1 MSGRISTISRSSVA
15 SLALL
20 LQTAPSPARL
30 VVLLQTAL
38 RAVPTAAKY
47 FGLLL
52 LLLNVRSLPLV
63 WHIRV
68 WSSVV
73 QLRLALR
80 WHRITHA
87 FLPAA
92 RRKAALQAWYEDH
105 LPVGSHPFRSSWTW
119 SSWVSVDDGDFN
131 LHMSNSS
138 YPKALDSARF
148 RLALEIFP
156 NIFRCGGWVPLS
168 ATYFH
173 FIREIPMLTRYDVR
187 TSIGAWDEKWIWFI
201 SRFVKPPSKK
211 SSSKRSNKNAIDNS
225 QEQLIPSLKTPAT
238 PLTDGGITPLINGVN
253 GVNGTSAEPDA
264 VSRALL
270 ARAKQEMEPDGA
282 VLYTVAVSQLCYKHG
297 RITVPPAVI
306 LAANGFYSGPAPS
319 PSSTSTST
327 STSTSANRSPN
338 QGKPPHW
345 PTVAALNAADAM
357 PALAKFYAGGWRDA
371 PAGERWWEDAFA
383 ASEEERK
390 VRMGVFVGEEYAA
403 NREGGARKGG
413 LSGGLEGV
421 RGLKV

>member
-1 MSGRISTISRSSVA
+1 MSGRISTISRSSIT

-20 LQTAPSPARL
+20 LQKAPSTARL

-38 RAVPTAAKY
+38 RVVPTAAKY
-47 FGLLL
+47 FALVV

-73 QLRLALR
+73 RLRLALR

-92 RRKAALQAWYEDH
+92 RRNAALQSWYEDH

-211 SSSKRSNKNAIDNS
+211 SSKRSQKNAIENS
-225 QEQLIPSLKTPAT
+225 TQERLIPSLKTPAT
-238 PLTDGGITPLINGVN
+238 PLTNGGVTPLINGVN
-253 GVNGTSAEPDA
+253 GVTGTGAEPDA

-270 ARAKQEMEPDGA
+270 ARAKQETEPDGA

-306 LAANGFYSGPAPS
+306 LAANGFYSGANASS
-319 PSSTSTST
+319 PS
-327 STSTSANRSPN
+327 AN

-345 PTVAALNAADAM
+345 DTVRALNAAGAM

-371 PAGERWWEDAFA
+371 PEGERWWEEAFA
-383 ASEEERK
+383 ASEEERRA
-390 VRMGVFVGEEYAA
+390 RMAVFVGEEYAG
-403 NREGGARKGG
+403 NREGAKKGG